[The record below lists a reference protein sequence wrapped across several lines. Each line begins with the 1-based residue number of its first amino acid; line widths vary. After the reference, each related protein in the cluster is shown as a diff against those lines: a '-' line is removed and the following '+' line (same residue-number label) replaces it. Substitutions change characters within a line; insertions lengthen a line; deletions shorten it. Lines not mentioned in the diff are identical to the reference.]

1 MPRPRRTTRPQ
12 NVGANRNRSMRNN
25 SRVQQNRG
33 TFQGGLSRNQGI
45 APQAPGQRP
54 GQPPAQGGQ
63 PPMSCPPGLEPGGN
77 PDTGAQICKPA
88 QANIAG
94 NVPVNN
100 ANRAIAPKPGIK
112 PKGY

>member
-1 MPRPRRTTRPQ
+1 MARPRRTMRPKNMGQ
-12 NVGANRNRSMRNN
+12 NRNTQMRNN
-25 SRVQQNRG
+25 ARRPG
-33 TFQGGLSRNQGI
+33 TFQGGLSANQGI
-45 APQAPGQRP
+45 APQGPMP
-54 GQPPAQGGQ
+54 SPSQGMQ
-63 PPMSCPPGLEPGGN
+63 QCPPGQEPGVN

-100 ANRAIAPKPGIK
+100 ANRAITPKPGIK

>member
-1 MPRPRRTTRPQ
+1 MARPRRTTRPQ
-12 NVGANRNRSMRNN
+12 NMGQNRNTQMRNN
-25 SRVQQNRG
+25 ARRQG

-45 APQAPGQRP
+45 APQRP
-54 GQPPAQGGQ
+54 MQGPSQ
-63 PPMSCPPGLEPGGN
+63 AMQQCPPGQEPGVN
-77 PDTGAQICKPA
+77 PDTGAPICKPA

>member
-1 MPRPRRTTRPQ
+1 MARNRITRPQ
-12 NVGANRNRSMRNN
+12 NNGANRNRSMRNN

-33 TFQGGLSRNQGI
+33 TFQGGLSRNQGV
-45 APQAPGQRP
+45 APQGPGQGP
-54 GQPPAQGGQ
+54 GQGGQ
-63 PPMSCPPGLEPGGN
+63 PPMTCPPGLEPGVDDAGQK
-77 PDTGAQICKPA
+77 TCKPA